1 MLLLLSLPPPPLS
14 LTHTLSLSLLYAHM
28 PSIMTTYV
36 ILMLCTPQPPPHPP
50 LIACVRRAFP
60 LFTLIAFRIYCQF
73 VRSRY
78 NLEEDDPD
86 YFIKAATSSDDWIG
100 RRMSSSTPDG
110 EPSFISAA
118 SLLPPS
124 RDYAMVGSVDAHT
137 KFSLSQDGR
146 VRGPTLRKL
155 HCTLALPP
163 HTLVLLLALRHHHH
177 LLDLDKT

>member
-1 MLLLLSLPPPPLS
+1 MLLLAPIPPPSLPPLS
-14 LTHTLSLSLLYAHM
+14 LSLTHSLVCAHTVYYDNVHNSNAM
-28 PSIMTTYV
+28 YPPTPPSSFD
-36 ILMLCTPQPPPHPP
+36 
-50 LIACVRRAFP
+50 CVRSTCIPSFR
-60 LFTLIAFRIYCQF
+60 TNRFRIYCQF

-155 HCTLALPP
+155 RCTLALPP
-163 HTLVLLLALRHHHH
+163 TLQSFFSPSA
-177 LLDLDKT
+177 TTTIF